1 MGCWITSRSGWLLE
15 LLTELIKKYGTLDKY
30 CAVDV
35 VTRIAN
41 SFSDN
46 RRFSSRRIIFI
57 QKYPRNFTSSLQQLK
72 VHLPQPNIKFLRLI
86 PNNPL
91 DSRVP
96 QKCYVNSTF
105 LQTHLIKVNEYRSLA
120 KETSLIKADKEVK
133 KVSWS

>member
-1 MGCWITSRSGWLLE
+1 MYDF
-15 LLTELIKKYGTLDKY
+15 LIMRTIRKKEKVRNLDKY
-30 CAVDV
+30 CAEDV
-35 VTRIAN
+35 VIRIAN

-46 RRFSSRRIIFI
+46 SRFSSRRIIFI

-86 PNNPL
+86 PNHPL